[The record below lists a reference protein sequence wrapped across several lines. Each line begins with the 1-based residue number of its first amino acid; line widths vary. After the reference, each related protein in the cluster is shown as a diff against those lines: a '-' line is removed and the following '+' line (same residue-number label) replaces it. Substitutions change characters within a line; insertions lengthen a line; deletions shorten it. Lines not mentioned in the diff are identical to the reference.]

1 MWWMAAQA
9 AISYIG
15 ASGKASMDKAQ
26 AEINT
31 RMSRE
36 QAKNTNKI
44 RGATNE
50 FKAAEGHMARWAQA
64 VNNSRRL
71 DAGASSLESAVV
83 NYQRQAGARTTQR
96 FSDSIR
102 EAEAMG
108 AAAAR
113 QGASGVTG
121 AVSDAVNGSVAL
133 RDSIARQQARDF
145 EGMASFDQR
154 RRQASI
160 MSEMIGGLDQS
171 LIFDALDYNTDVGQ
185 VQTGPSPFMA
195 GLTAAA
201 PALMGMARNVGP
213 KSTPGIVPQQAAA
226 PITASKPVFSYNLQ
240 QQSDLLGSGRFQ
252 LQ

>member
-26 AEINT
+26 AGINT
-31 RMSRE
+31 RMARE
-36 QAKNTNKI
+36 QAKNANKV
-44 RGATNE
+44 RAAANE
-50 FKAAEGHMARWAQA
+50 FKSAEGHMARWAQA

-71 DAGASSLESAVV
+71 DTGASTLEAAVV

-108 AAAAR
+108 AAAAS

-121 AVSDAVNGSVAL
+121 AVSDSVAASMAL

-145 EGMASFDQR
+145 EGMANFDQR
-154 RRQASI
+154 RRTAGI

-171 LIFDALDYNTDVGQ
+171 LIFDALDYNIDVGQ
-185 VQTGPSPFMA
+185 TTHGPSPFMA

-201 PALMGMARNVGP
+201 PALMQMGANIGP
-213 KSTPGIVPQQAAA
+213 KSTPGVPTQAPA
-226 PITASKPVFSYNLQ
+226 PITASKPKFTYNLQ
-240 QQSDLLGSGRFQ
+240 QQNELGSGMFR
-252 LQ
+252 L

>member
-1 MWWMAAQA
+1 MWFLAASA
-9 AISYIG
+9 AMSFIG
-15 ASGKASMDKAQ
+15 GMSKGAMDKAQ

-31 RMSRE
+31 KMSRE

-64 VNNSRRL
+64 INNSRRL
-71 DAGASSLESAVV
+71 DAGGSNLESAVV
-83 NYQRQAGARTTQR
+83 NYQRQAGARVTQR

-108 AAAAR
+108 AAAAA

-121 AVSDAVNGSVAL
+121 AVSDSVAASMAL

-145 EGMASFDQR
+145 EGMANFDQR
-154 RRQASI
+154 RRTAGI

-171 LIFDALDYNTDVGQ
+171 LIFDALDYNVDVGQ
-185 VQTGPSPFMA
+185 TQQGPNPYMA

-201 PALMGMARNVGP
+201 PALMQMGANLGP
-213 KSTPGIVPQQAAA
+213 KSTPGVPTQAPA
-226 PITASKPVFSYNLQ
+226 PITASKPKFTYNLQ
-240 QQSDLLGSGRFQ
+240 QQNELGSGMFR
-252 LQ
+252 L